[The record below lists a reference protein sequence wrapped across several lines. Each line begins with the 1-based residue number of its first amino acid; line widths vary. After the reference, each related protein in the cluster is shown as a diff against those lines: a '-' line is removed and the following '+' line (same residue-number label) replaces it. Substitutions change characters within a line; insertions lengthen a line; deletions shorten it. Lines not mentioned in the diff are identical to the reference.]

1 MSSSKSYLVPIGDL
15 TLQERQEIRGNVN
28 QVLDANASRLAIRD
42 RLDDLIIRDTLP
54 NTDLG
59 MTSAGA
65 AVAEDWL
72 IPGAGVVGTEQQY
85 LSAQLAQD
93 RVIAFFGV
101 GSESAAASIARIR
114 LTLGAASTTV
124 RGLFQLEALN
134 TRLEPAGYF
143 SSPIVFT
150 KQETA
155 RIMVL
160 PRIAFA
166 AFSER
171 LTLFA
176 RTIEPIGAVVSVPS
190 V

>member
-1 MSSSKSYLVPIGDL
+1 MPSSKSYLLPIGDL
-15 TLQERQEIRGNVN
+15 TLQERQEIRANVN
-28 QVLDANASRLAIRD
+28 MVLDANASRLAIRD
-42 RLDDLIIRDTLP
+42 RLEDLIIRDTLP

-59 MTSAGA
+59 LA
-65 AVAEDWL
+65 AQEDWL
-72 IPGAGVVGTEQQY
+72 IAGAGVVATELQY
-85 LSAQLAQD
+85 ISAALAQD

-101 GSESAAASIARIR
+101 GSETAAASISRIR

-155 RIMVL
+155 RIMVM
-160 PRIAFA
+160 PRLAFA
-166 AFSER
+166 ANSER